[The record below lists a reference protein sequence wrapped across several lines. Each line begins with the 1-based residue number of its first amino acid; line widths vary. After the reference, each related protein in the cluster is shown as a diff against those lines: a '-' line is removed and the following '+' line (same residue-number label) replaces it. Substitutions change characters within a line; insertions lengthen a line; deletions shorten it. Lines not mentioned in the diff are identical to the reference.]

1 MIFIILL
8 VIAIVEFILIQNQF
22 RKINDN
28 AQLIDDAYLRYAY
41 MMQIGTHVRT
51 LMLYKDG
58 TYPFSSEEE
67 IDQIR
72 QELGQAAV
80 NLYDT

>member
-51 LMLYKDG
+51 LILY
-58 TYPFSSEEE
+58 
-67 IDQIR
+67 
-72 QELGQAAV
+72 
-80 NLYDT
+80 